1 MPARGARPP
10 EFGIRP
16 ESGARGIYR
25 RQLLGKQVTGS
36 RQHTGVRDE
45 HGGERAQRGR
55 GGLTVG
61 GLRHQAPPGD
71 ALLVVGAG
79 AALVGAGAGGLAGGL
94 SRGVAGAADGWAAGA
109 DGCAPG
115 ADGCVGGADGWA
127 LDRPAAGRVA
137 TGELVARDG
146 LPTCCAAPGAGVRA
160 AGTGLVDVAGWTFAI
175 FAGALLANTNAKPTA
190 ASAPSCVVRRVSL
203 LR

>member
-1 MPARGARPP
+1 
-10 EFGIRP
+10 
-16 ESGARGIYR
+16 
-25 RQLLGKQVTGS
+25 
-36 RQHTGVRDE
+36 
-45 HGGERAQRGR
+45 
-55 GGLTVG
+55 
-61 GLRHQAPPGD
+61 
-71 ALLVVGAG
+71 VGAG

-94 SRGVAGAADGWAAGA
+94 SRGVAGAADGWAA
-109 DGCAPG
+109 G

-160 AGTGLVDVAGWTFAI
+160 AGTGLVDGAGWTFAV

-203 LR
+203 LRRRRPASRACAGESW